1 MVMVSKISVLTDN
14 ANIRQCLGT
23 VIIYP
28 LEGGGEGVEGVG
40 IYLIP
45 PKALLYSNDPLP
57 LIGS

>member
-28 LEGGGEGVEGVG
+28 LEGGGGEGVEGVEGVG

-45 PKALLYSNDPLP
+45 P
-57 LIGS
+57 